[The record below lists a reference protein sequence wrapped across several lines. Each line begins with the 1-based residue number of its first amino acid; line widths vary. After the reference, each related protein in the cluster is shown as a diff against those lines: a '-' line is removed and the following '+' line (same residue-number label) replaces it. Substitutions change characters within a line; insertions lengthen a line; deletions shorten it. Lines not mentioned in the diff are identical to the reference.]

1 MGQLPAWAGAAL
13 FSSSLP
19 VTESR
24 TMSLP
29 QPAAERLLSLDAFRG
44 AVVLFMI
51 WVNYIA
57 EMPGIPH
64 LLAPTEN

>member
-1 MGQLPAWAGAAL
+1 
-13 FSSSLP
+13 
-19 VTESR
+19 
-24 TMSLP
+24 MSLP